1 MGERIK
7 KYFMNVESKQLKK
20 QFGKNLILN
29 ENLSKYNWFNLG
41 GPADI
46 FFRPENK
53 DQLIDFLKKIKKS
66 NVNVNVIGAGS
77 NTLIRDLGIKGVVIK
92 LGSKFSQIKLISE
105 NIIEVGAAALDRKVS
120 DFAKENLISGM
131 EFLSCI
137 PGSVGGAVIMN
148 SGCYGEDISK
158 IFLSLKAINS
168 NGEIE
173 TFTNKQIKFS
183 YRGNDLNKN
192 LIILS
197 AIFQGKMFDSKK
209 ILEKQTRL
217 INMKKNSQPSRI
229 KTCGSTFKNPESHKA
244 WELIKN
250 SECANLKVGGARISE
265 KHSNFFL
272 NNGDATSSDIEK
284 LIDKVKE
291 KVFKKTGIE
300 LELELQIVGKK

>member
-1 MGERIK
+1 M
-7 KYFMNVESKQLKK
+7 
-20 QFGKNLILN
+20 KNILIN
-29 ENLSKYNWFNLG
+29 EKLSKYSWFNLG
-41 GPADI
+41 GPANI
-46 FFRPENK
+46 
-53 DQLIDFLKKIKKS
+53 LIKLQSINEIKDFLKQNKTKNNKIH
-66 NVNVNVIGAGS
+66 ILGAGS
-77 NTLIRDLGIKGVVIK
+77 NTLFRDGGFDGTVIK
-92 LGSKFSQIKLISE
+92 LGNNFSFIKILKKDQ
-105 NIIEVGAAALDRKVS
+105 IEVGSATLDRKLS
-120 DFAKENLISGM
+120 EFAMKNSLSGF

-137 PGSVGGAVIMN
+137 PGSVGGAITMN

-168 NGEIE
+168 NGEIK

-197 AIFQGKMFDSKK
+197 VIFQGKILDSKK